1 MRLCKKVTLKSVA
14 ALTEAEQ
21 RLREEPRKWQRCQ
34 LMALD
39 IVEPL
44 KNPEP
49 FAPRLLEE
57 INILM
62 LSLFGCLLCVAQSIP
77 N

>member
-1 MRLCKKVTLKSVA
+1 
-14 ALTEAEQ
+14 
-21 RLREEPRKWQRCQ
+21 
-34 LMALD
+34 MALD